1 MAVCQWGRA
10 GKKKSQN
17 GKTVLAGGGHGLWDK
32 KGGHIPKIRAEK
44 AVRAIRT
51 ASTMAVTRINS
62 IRRRGLYEYFFF
74 TGIGFLSLQPYRR
87 IFFLFYH
94 TTKTPKRKGGC
105 ERRREKSFSSEK
117 TAAQGKRGVYLRRGL
132 FPAIMTIALN
142 FGLHKTGREIPAK
155 EKIRKPRDRER
166 EFL

>member
-1 MAVCQWGRA
+1 MGPRRQKEKPKRENRFGR
-10 GKKKSQN
+10 
-17 GKTVLAGGGHGLWDK
+17 GGHGLWHK
-32 KGGHIPKIRAEK
+32 KSGHIPKIRAEK

-105 ERRREKSFSSEK
+105 ERRRGKILFIREDRCAGK
-117 TAAQGKRGVYLRRGL
+117 KRGILAAGPVSCYNDDSFKLW
-132 FPAIMTIALN
+132 FT
-142 FGLHKTGREIPAK
+142 
-155 EKIRKPRDRER
+155 
-166 EFL
+166 